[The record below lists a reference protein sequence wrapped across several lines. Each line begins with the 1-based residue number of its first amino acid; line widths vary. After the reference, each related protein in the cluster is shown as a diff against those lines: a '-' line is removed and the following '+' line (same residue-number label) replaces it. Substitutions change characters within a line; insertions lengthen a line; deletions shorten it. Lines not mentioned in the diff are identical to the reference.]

1 LEGFIMSLAEHL
13 KRARE
18 NKGWSQRELGRQAGV
33 RYASISELENGI
45 RTSMST
51 DTAKKLARALGVSID
66 YLVGTWE
73 RDEESELEPTGVALV
88 GT

>member
-1 LEGFIMSLAEHL
+1 MSLAEHL

-33 RYASISELENGI
+33 RYPSISELENGI

-66 YLVGTWE
+66 HLVGTW
-73 RDEESELEPTGVALV
+73 DTEESEFEPTGVALV